1 MTKQMFEELLIRRT
15 SSLDGYLGIDLVEIN
30 EEAAVLTMPV
40 TEKIHQA
47 GGVVHGGIYL
57 VLAESAAGVHAA
69 YLADLEEYFP
79 VGIENSASHVRSARD
94 GHLRATA
101 SLVRRSRSFT
111 VHEVKVEHEESGGL
125 LSTARVTHYY
135 RPSRPAEE

>member
-1 MTKQMFEELLIRRT
+1 MTRQMFEKLLSRRED
-15 SSLDGYLGIDLVEIN
+15 SLDGYLGIELAEIN
-30 EEAAVLTMPV
+30 EKSVVLTMPV
-40 TEKIHQA
+40 TGKIHQA

-69 YLADLEEYFP
+69 YLADLEEHFP
-79 VGIENSASHVRSARD
+79 VGIENSASHVGSASD

-111 VHEVKVEHEESGGL
+111 VHEVKIEHEESGGL

-135 RPSRPAEE
+135 RRHHPAAG